1 MAGPVEI
8 ERKYALAADQE
19 LPSLAG
25 VVLEGPVAEHHL
37 VATYYDTPDFR
48 LTRARQVVRHR
59 TGGTD
64 AGWHLKLPGESADVR
79 YEVHAPSDSPRV
91 PPALRAQVADTLA
104 GAPLFPVAVLRT
116 HRREQQLLG
125 TDGTLLALACTDRVR
140 STAGGQDQEW
150 SEAEVELA
158 GGDTGLADRIEA
170 GLAAAGVHRATT
182 GSKIARALADAM
194 AAAPE
199 VVGPH
204 SSAAAVVLAYVA
216 EQVGV
221 LQSRESDVRL
231 DGPEAVHRSRVA
243 TRRLRSTLRSYGEV
257 FAPSGVAAL
266 RTELR
271 WHAEELGAP
280 RDAEVL
286 AERLMNAVESLPVAA
301 RAEVENTLA
310 TALGRTHSEAHAAL
324 VASMGTVRYSDLHLA
339 LEQVLAR
346 PALAQPELAVAA
358 SAPASATLAPMLERV
373 IARVRKLAEHAAS
386 RPTDLTRWHEVR
398 KAAKAAR
405 YGAEVLLPVL
415 PERAEHLRA
424 NWERVTEAFGAVQ
437 DAVVAQQ
444 LIGEL
449 SWQAVAA
456 GQSRQ
461 PYDDLRHDQD
471 EVLRESLT
479 RGRKALAVALAV
491 SLG

>member
-1 MAGPVEI
+1 MQDLAHFLVGMGAQI
-8 ERKYALAADQE
+8 EGHGTRRIRIQ
-19 LPSLAG
+19 G
-25 VVLEGPVAEHHL
+25 V
-37 VATYYDTPDFR
+37 D
-48 LTRARQVVRHR
+48 
-59 TGGTD
+59 
-64 AGWHLKLPGESADVR
+64 KLHGC
-79 YEVHAPSDSPRV
+79 
-91 PPALRAQVADTLA
+91 
-104 GAPLFPVAVLRT
+104 T
-116 HRREQQLLG
+116 HR
-125 TDGTLLALACTDRVR
+125 V
-140 STAGGQDQEW
+140 
-150 SEAEVELA
+150 V
-158 GGDTGLADRIEA
+158 ADRIEA
-170 GLAAAGVHRATT
+170 RLAAAGVHRAAT
-182 GSKIARALADAM
+182 GSKIARALAAAM
-194 AAAPE
+194 AAAPG

-204 SSAAAVVLAYVA
+204 SSAGAVVLAYLA

-221 LQSRESDVRL
+221 LQSRESDVL
-231 DGPEAVHRSRVA
+231 VDGPDAVHRSRVA

-346 PALAQPELAVAA
+346 PALAAAA
-358 SAPASATLAPMLERV
+358 SAPAGATLAPMLERA
-373 IARVRKLAEHAAS
+373 IARVRKLAGHAAS